1 VIGDRKKVNVSQW
14 AGSPTGEYLYAVDLL
29 SLRISPYAPGHA
41 SVLGWFEEKR
51 PHPGVKGHLA
61 LEVDICPRT
70 ILRRIVE

>member
-1 VIGDRKKVNVSQW
+1 MIGDRNCISM
-14 AGSPTGEYLYAVDLL
+14 GGLSPTGEYLYAVDLS

-51 PHPGVKGHLA
+51 PNPGLQGRLA